1 MVTDFIGDP
10 IVVGG
15 YVARSGTGNTSAE
28 YSMILYKVLEIKE
41 KTDKIK
47 VRRLV
52 GGPHVGFY
60 CYSVVW
66 IETSKCVVVFPSPEV
81 VKAFEDILNSLGN
94 EPTARNSDPKMLKK
108 IGNWLHSGAK
118 WW

>member
-1 MVTDFIGDP
+1 MATDFIGNP

-15 YVARSGTGNTSAE
+15 YVAKSGAGNTSAE
-28 YSMILYKVLEIKE
+28 YSMVLYKVLEIKE
-41 KTDKIK
+41 KSDKIK

-52 GGPHVGFY
+52 GGPHVGFFQY
-60 CYSVVW
+60 FVLW
-66 IETSKCVVVFPSPEV
+66 IKTCKCVVVSPAPEV
-81 VKAFEDILNSLGN
+81 VKAFENILNSFN
-94 EPTARNSDPKMLKK
+94 DEPNARNSDPKTVKK